1 MTYGPGTLMADR
13 FEFVRE
19 IGGGELGSVWVARDR
34 HLGGREVAL
43 RMVPAADPGVLLE
56 EARWMGDAHAHTPAA
71 IAVLDIIPTAGGG
84 GYVASEL
91 VPGTSL
97 EEVARRRA
105 PLPVAEA
112 AGYGVELL
120 DAVITLRRYVPG
132 TERAVVGSALV
143 GTDGRIRVT
152 RFSRPPAEVGAAD
165 GAVVGTG
172 QTLRDLLSGSR
183 PPASLSATIDD
194 ALAGRIGTPEELR
207 GRLLTEVSPA
217 SEAPT
222 VVTPPPPPIPP
233 HKNRWPWIIAAIA
246 VVLAVAIGLGIFLAT
261 RGDDGGTQQATVP
274 DVVGFTQA
282 AAVTAVQGAGFTPQ
296 PKQGAS
302 DSVAEGLVISTD
314 PAGGTK
320 ADTGSTVTITVS
332 QGAGNVS
339 VPTVIGTTQDEATA
353 VLQQAGLE
361 SRVVEQESAASAGTV
376 ISQQPAGGLQVPKG
390 STVAITV
397 AIPQATTSTATV
409 TAPPSTIAVPDVTG
423 LTSEEASTRL
433 IAAGLQPGK
442 VTEASSADGVAPGQI
457 TAQNPAAGTQV
468 APRTKVDVTVAPGG

>member
-13 FEFVRE
+13 FELVRE
-19 IGGGELGSVWVARDR
+19 IGGGEMGSVWVARDR

-43 RMVPAADPGVLLE
+43 RLVHAADPGVLLE

-91 VPGTSL
+91 VPGTPL

-105 PLPVAEA
+105 PLPVSEA

-120 DAVITLRRYVPG
+120 DAVITLRKYVPG
-132 TERAVVGSALV
+132 AERAVVGSALV

-165 GAVVGTG
+165 GAVVGTA

-194 ALAGRIGTPEELR
+194 ALAGRITGPEELR
-207 GRLLTEVSPA
+207 GRLLTEVTP
-217 SEAPT
+217 EAPT
-222 VVTPPPPPIPP
+222 VVAPPPPPIPP
-233 HKNRWPWIIAAIA
+233 HRNRWPWIIAAIA
-246 VVLAVAIGLGIFLAT
+246 VVLAVAVALGIFFAT
-261 RGDDGGTQQATVP
+261 RDDNSSTQQVAVP
-274 DVVGFTQA
+274 DVVGFTQD
-282 AAVTAVQGAGFTPQ
+282 AAVTAVQGAGFDT
-296 PKQGAS
+296 KIAQGQS
-302 DSVAEGLVISTD
+302 DKVAEGLVISTTP
-314 PAGGTK
+314 PAGQK

-332 QGAGNVS
+332 QGSGNVS
-339 VPTVIGTTQDEATA
+339 IPTVIGTTQEEATA

-361 SRVVEQESAASAGTV
+361 SRVVEQESAAASGTV

-397 AIPQATTSTATV
+397 AIPQATTSTGTV
-409 TAPPSTIAVPDVTG
+409 TAPPSTVAVPDVTG
-423 LTSEEASTRL
+423 LTSEEASTQL